1 MPFTIGNLIQNL
13 LMDNPTYERSVFS
26 RSDLHALV
34 AILRQVPAR
43 WTPGIVAAEM
53 KKISA
58 VKWRKYARTRLYLE
72 QEIPTL
78 TGLLRAT
85 PTNFRTIV
93 MSSQLGDMI
102 LRHTFQWKSDTG
114 SLGDLA
120 GAFVRERVNW
130 PLWPVALRACIGL
143 PHGAEYLAPGH
154 HSGLGYSLANTGQ
167 GKDDHSLMAVFN
179 QTILNY
185 QGALLSAPMDQVY
198 EYSYDKVNWLPIP
211 NSTFSIVREV
221 TGLAGGRVQ
230 VSITKTNLTN
240 PRDRFVVK
248 KIF

>member
-1 MPFTIGNLIQNL
+1 MPFTIENLNKNL
-13 LMDNPTYERSVFS
+13 LADNPTYERFI

-43 WTPGIVAAEM
+43 WTPEIVAAEM

-72 QEIPTL
+72 QEMPAL

-85 PTNFRTIV
+85 PTNFRTIF
-93 MSSQLGDMI
+93 MSSQLADTI
-102 LRHTFQWKSDTG
+102 LRHTFQWDSDTG

-120 GAFVRERVNW
+120 GAVTRERVNW
-130 PLWPVALRACIGL
+130 PLWPVALTACIGL
-143 PHGAEYLAPGH
+143 PHGAAYIAPGH
-154 HSGLGYSLANTGQ
+154 HSGLAANPANIGQ
-167 GKDDHSLMAVFN
+167 GQDDHALMGPFN

-185 QGALLSAPMDQVY
+185 EGALLRAPMDQVY
-198 EYSYDKVNWLPIP
+198 EYSYDRVNWLPIP

-230 VSITKTNLTN
+230 LSITKTNLTN